1 MSYMPSDWALL
12 PIGAIIVVSLAYY
25 LALRRRGYHHPTAIL
40 YALPI
45 VLAGIAAIWLLGG
58 FAVAP

>member
-1 MSYMPSDWALL
+1 MSYMTSDWPFL
-12 PIGAIIVVSLAYY
+12 PIGAIIIVSLVYY
-25 LALRRRGYHHPTAIL
+25 LALRRRGYHHLTAIL

-45 VLAGIAAIWLLGG
+45 VLAGVVAIWLLGG